1 VPAMRIQ
8 LITAASL
15 FAAIALSGVILVAVP
30 TQGYAQ
36 DDMRKEGD
44 KACKTDAPRL
54 CKHAFQG
61 GDMAIL
67 QCFQENKARLTGTC
81 RKFLTKIGQLN

>member
-1 VPAMRIQ
+1 VSATCVRLVM
-8 LITAASL
+8 AAALSIG
-15 FAAIALSGVILVAVP
+15 IALASVAP
-30 TQGYAQ
+30 TLAQ
-36 DDMRKEGD
+36 DDIRKEGD

-67 QCFQENKARLTGTC
+67 QCFQENRARLSGTC

>member
-1 VPAMRIQ
+1 MRVG
-8 LITAASL
+8 LFTAVSL
-15 FAAIALSGVILVAVP
+15 FAGIALSGAILVAVP

-54 CKHAFQG
+54 CKHAFEG

-67 QCFQENKARLTGTC
+67 QCFQVNKARLSGTC